1 MTNRM
6 NMRDHNVAKNFFENK
21 LDVVPTMPKYNHCI
35 AALKAAAGDI
45 DAAETNYQMA
55 IQNDPRHVMMRND
68 YALLVARKGNLSG
81 SVDELKRALLINESQ
96 PTLHKNLGAVYAR
109 NGQYKVAE
117 DHAKRAVH
125 INERDPMSHR
135 NLAKINEAM
144 GDSRTALYH
153 NMKAIE
159 LEKLLPSSEINTH
172 AYRAAAVQT
181 IAQGR
186 GYDEALRLINEAR
199 KHEGVKYVS
208 PTTERTNEI
217 IKAIK
222 AKAGNTVDSLDK
234 EVSRRKEVE
243 ALKAR
248 LIQDGGR
255 GLLPRAAA
263 DIPVSHF

>member
-1 MTNRM
+1 MANRLTV
-6 NMRDHNVAKNFFENK
+6 RDHDVAKNFFENK
-21 LDVVPTMPKYNHCI
+21 LDAVPTMPKYNHCL
-35 AALKAAAGDI
+35 AALKAASGDT
-45 DAAETNYQMA
+45 ATAEALYQTA

-81 SVDELKRALLINESQ
+81 SVDELKRALLINENQ

-117 DHAKRAVH
+117 DHAKRAVN

-135 NLAKINEAM
+135 NLAKINEAL

-153 NMKAIE
+153 NMKSIE
-159 LEKLLPSSEINTH
+159 LEKELPSSEINTH

-199 KHEGVKYVS
+199 KHEGAKYVS

-222 AKAGNTVDSLDK
+222 AKQGTTIDSLDK
-234 EVSRRKEVE
+234 EISRRKEVE

-248 LIQDGGR
+248 LLQEGGR
-255 GLLPRAAA
+255 GLLPKTSA
-263 DIPVSHF
+263 DAPISHF